1 MREKE
6 KMLSGKLYFSMDR
19 ELVKERNNAKKLCL
33 EFNRT
38 APLEQKKRKKIL
50 KKLLGESNNC
60 YIEPPFYCDY
70 GYNIKLG
77 NNFYANH
84 NCVILDVNTVRIGND
99 VLLGAGVHICTASHP
114 IDPVERKKGL
124 ELGIPIE
131 IGDNVWIGSGAII
144 LGGLKIGDNSV
155 IGAGSIVTKDI
166 PPDVMA
172 AGNPC
177 SVIRELG

>member
-1 MREKE
+1 M
-6 KMLSGKLYFSMDR
+6 MF
-19 ELVKERNNAKKLCL
+19 
-33 EFNRT
+33 FW
-38 APLEQKKRKKIL
+38 
-50 KKLLGESNNC
+50 
-60 YIEPPFYCDY
+60 EPVC
-70 GYNIKLG
+70 I
-77 NNFYANH
+77 
-84 NCVILDVNTVRIGND
+84 
-99 VLLGAGVHICTASHP
+99 
-114 IDPVERKKGL
+114 RKKGL

-155 IGAGSIVTKDI
+155 IGAGSVVTKDI

>member
-1 MREKE
+1 MTEKE

-99 VLLGAGVHICTASHP
+99 VLLGAGVHKEKRA
-114 IDPVERKKGL
+114 
-124 ELGIPIE
+124 
-131 IGDNVWIGSGAII
+131 
-144 LGGLKIGDNSV
+144 
-155 IGAGSIVTKDI
+155 
-166 PPDVMA
+166 
-172 AGNPC
+172 
-177 SVIRELG
+177 